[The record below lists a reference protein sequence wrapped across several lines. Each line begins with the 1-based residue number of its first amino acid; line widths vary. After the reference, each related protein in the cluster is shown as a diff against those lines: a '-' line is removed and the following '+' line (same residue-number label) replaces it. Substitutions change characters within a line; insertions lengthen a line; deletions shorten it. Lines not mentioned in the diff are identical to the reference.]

1 MAPFQNRV
9 DKSRRRNSEKQFPTI
24 PWWEPPIVPGPPC
37 CGALWSTLEAHA
49 PVAARDGPRLEN
61 ELDEPTK
68 SAKEDDA
75 TQSTKE
81 ATRVLKYKRKQHKK
95 ATFSL
100 PRSLRNT

>member
-1 MAPFQNRV
+1 MLQA
-9 DKSRRRNSEKQFPTI
+9 D
-24 PWWEPPIVPGPPC
+24 
-37 CGALWSTLEAHA
+37 A

-100 PRSLRNT
+100 PRSLRKK